1 MWCVATGGTRA
12 RLVRG
17 TALRFEAGQPGST
30 SEGLRLHARSLDPAA
45 LGVGFVHSALE
56 GRWGGAAVLAD
67 LLIVRAD
74 HPILRDDAR
83 ADRLVR
89 DLRGITR
96 AFRAE
101 NGLPE
106 PDPGAS
112 RQDAR
117 DLPRARHANC
127 GKETSLQ

>member
-1 MWCVATGGTRA
+1 M
-12 RLVRG
+12 RG
-17 TALRFEAGQPGST
+17 TVLRFEAGLPGFT
-30 SEGLRLHARSLDPAA
+30 SEGLGLHAWSLDPAL
-45 LGVGFVHSALE
+45 LGVGFVPSALE
-56 GRWGGAAVLAD
+56 GRWGGAALLAD
-67 LLIVRAD
+67 LLIVRAG

-89 DLRGITR
+89 DLQDITR

-112 RQDAR
+112 RQHAR
-117 DLPRARHANC
+117 DLPRARHAIC
-127 GKETSLQ
+127 GR